1 MNIFKLSAE
10 CLTPDNYRELLRD
23 PACGGFSTFEGWVR
37 NHNEGREVLELEYQA
52 YEPLA
57 VKEGS
62 RIVAEAL
69 RRYGAGKAF
78 CIHRVGDLAIGDLA
92 VWVGVSAPHR
102 EAAFAACRFIID
114 EVKHRVPIWK
124 KEHYSDGNSGW
135 VNCEACVEQAANR
148 QVPSSR
154 RA

>member
-1 MNIFKLSAE
+1 MIQFKLSGE
-10 CLTPDNYRELLRD
+10 RLTPENYRAQLRD
-23 PACGGFSTFEGWVR
+23 PACGAFSTFEGWVR
-37 NHNEGREVLELEYQA
+37 NQNEGREVLELEYQA

-62 RIVAEAL
+62 RIMAEASQ
-69 RRYGAGKAF
+69 RHGASRAL
-78 CIHRVGDLAIGDLA
+78 CIHRVGDLAIGELA

-102 EAAFAACRFIID
+102 DAAFAACRFIID

-135 VNCEACVEQAANR
+135 VNSEACVDQTATR
-148 QVPSSR
+148 RPPSSR

>member
-1 MNIFKLSAE
+1 MNLFKLSAE
-10 CLTPDNYRELLRD
+10 SLRPENFREYLRD

-37 NHNEGREVLELEYQA
+37 NQNEGREVMELEYQA

-57 VKEGS
+57 VKEGC
-62 RIVAEAL
+62 RIVAEASQ
-69 RRYGAGKAF
+69 RYGSSKAL
-78 CIHRVGDLAIGDLA
+78 CVHRVGDLAIGELA

-102 EAAFAACRFIID
+102 DAAFAACRFIID

-135 VNCEACVEQAANR
+135 VNCEACAEQAANSR
-148 QVPSSR
+148 VSSSR